1 MSGSVKQESTR
12 VKTPMRS
19 IATVLALLVLAG
31 CSSGRAD
38 LERWVADKKAE
49 PPLPLEPLP
58 VMKQFETF
66 EYAAQD
72 LRDPFS
78 MPTEEQETQAGSS
91 LRPDPERRK
100 EPLEAF
106 PLDGLDMVGTLGE
119 GDSLLALVMD
129 PDRVIHRVT
138 VGNYMGQSDG
148 RVTGVF
154 EDRIELVELES
165 DGASGWIERRATV
178 ALGDE

>member
-1 MSGSVKQESTR
+1 MSTWTTMSAARAPLLAVLIAATATGC
-12 VKTPMRS
+12 TP
-19 IATVLALLVLAG
+19 
-31 CSSGRAD
+31 GRAD
-38 LERWVADKKAE
+38 LERYVADIKAQ

-78 MPTEEQETQAGSS
+78 NPTEEQETQAGSA
-91 LRPDPERRK
+91 LRPDPDRRK
-100 EPLEAF
+100 EPLESF
-106 PLDGLDMVGTLGE
+106 PLDGLDMVGTLGS
-119 GDSLLALVMD
+119 GSSLVALVMD
-129 PDRVIHRVT
+129 PDRVIHRIT
-138 VGNYMGQSDG
+138 AGNYMGQSDG

-154 EDRIELVELES
+154 EDRIELIELES
-165 DGASGWIERRATV
+165 DGGNGWMERKSTV

>member
-1 MSGSVKQESTR
+1 MSKQTSSFSVGIR
-12 VKTPMRS
+12 AAGM
-19 IATVLALLVLAG
+19 ALLVLALAG
-31 CSSGRAD
+31 CSPGRAD

-49 PPLPLEPLP
+49 PPQPLEPLP

-78 MPTEEQETQAGSS
+78 MPSDEQETDVGST
-91 LRPDPERRK
+91 LRPDPDRRK
-100 EPLEAF
+100 EPLEFF
-106 PLDGLDMVGTLGE
+106 PLDGLTMVGTLGS
-119 GDSLLALVMD
+119 GDGLLALVMD
-129 PDRVIHRVT
+129 ADRVIHRV
-138 VGNYMGQSDG
+138 VAGNYMGQSDG

-154 EDRIELVELES
+154 EDRIELIELES
-165 DGASGWIERRATV
+165 DGANGWIERKATV

>member
-1 MSGSVKQESTR
+1 MSILVSKTAVATPLR
-12 VKTPMRS
+12 V
-19 IATVLALLVLAG
+19 IGLGFAFVLLAG
-31 CSSGRAD
+31 CSSGRND

-49 PPLPLEPLP
+49 PPQPLEPLP

-78 MPTEEQETQAGSS
+78 NPTEEQETTVGST

-100 EPLEAF
+100 EPLESF
-106 PLDGLDMVGTLGE
+106 PLDGLDMVGTLGDGAE
-119 GDSLLALVMD
+119 MRALVMD
-129 PDRVIHRVT
+129 PDRVVHRV
-138 VGNYMGQSDG
+138 VSGNYLGQSDG

-154 EDRIELVELES
+154 EDRIELIELVS
-165 DGASGWIERRATV
+165 DGAGGWIERQATV
-178 ALGDE
+178 ALDDE

>member
-1 MSGSVKQESTR
+1 MSSLRNNSAIGTPLR
-12 VKTPMRS
+12 VV
-19 IATVLALLVLAG
+19 VLGFAIVLLAG
-31 CSSGRAD
+31 CSSGRND

-49 PPLPLEPLP
+49 PPQPLEPLP

-78 MPTEEQETQAGSS
+78 NPTEEQETTVGST

-100 EPLEAF
+100 EPLESF
-106 PLDGLDMVGTLGE
+106 PLDGLDMVGTLGDGGE
-119 GDSLLALVMD
+119 MRALVMD
-129 PDRVIHRVT
+129 PDRVVHRV
-138 VGNYMGQSDG
+138 VSGNYLGQSDG

-154 EDRIELVELES
+154 EDRIELIELVS
-165 DGASGWIERRATV
+165 DGAGGWIERQATV
-178 ALGDE
+178 ALDDE

>member
-1 MSGSVKQESTR
+1 MSSTMQRSTR
-12 VKTPMRS
+12 GTPLRR
-19 IATVLALLVLAG
+19 IALLLAVVALAG

-49 PPLPLEPLP
+49 PPQPLEPLP

-78 MPTEEQETQAGSS
+78 MPTDEQETQVGST
-91 LRPDPERRK
+91 LRPDPDRRK
-100 EPLEAF
+100 EPLESF
-106 PLDGLDMVGTLGE
+106 PLDGLTMVGTLGS
-119 GDSLLALVMD
+119 GDGLLALVMD
-129 PDRVIHRVT
+129 ADRVIHRVV

-154 EDRIELVELES
+154 EDRIELIELES
-165 DGASGWIERRATV
+165 DGANGWIERKATV